1 MALATISFGVLAALS
16 SVGAITDIVTRK
28 LPNILS
34 LVLVLAGLGF
44 ALAIGGWAALG
55 WHALHVVVAFA
66 IGYFMFVW
74 NIFGAGDGKFY
85 AGSAAFFP
93 IMDAPALALCIV
105 LAGGV
110 LALFWFTLKRFIKGM
125 KRRKDDFAK
134 LPYGVAIAVGS
145 VGYAA
150 LTTLG

>member
-16 SVGAITDIVTRK
+16 SVGAITDIITRK

-34 LVLVLAGLGF
+34 LVLALTGLGF

-55 WHALHVVVAFA
+55 WHALHVIVAFL
-66 IGYFMFVW
+66 IGYLMFVW

-93 IMDAPALALCIV
+93 LMDAPVLALCIV
-105 LAGGV
+105 LAGGI